1 MTIETSGWNKHEYNK
16 NRGEINRRESC
27 HQNAIGVRL
36 EHAELCATIWDIEVW
51 PQVHF
56 RHEERARLRS
66 KLVIVGLMLFTVF
79 VGFGIIIPVL
89 PQLVSDVSPQAANW
103 HTGLMLTLYSFMSF
117 LLSPVWGSLSE
128 RVGRR
133 PVIMIGVLGFSVSF
147 LLFGLSGNNLVLMY
161 ASRLLGGLFSGAVTA
176 CIVAYVADVT
186 TNEQR
191 TKGMAVVGMSIGM
204 GFTFGAA
211 AALSF
216 LTFIAAWLK
225 LTESLSPEKRQAAK
239 GRVRV
244 SRWTAFQGP
253 LKYLYSLAF
262 FVTFSLAILEATLQL
277 FGMQRFHVTP
287 LNVGYMFF
295 FCGLIGALV
304 QGGIVRRR
312 VKKGQEGRYI
322 AIGLVIS
329 AIGFFLLLTANSWVA
344 ATVYLCI
351 FGIGNA
357 LLRPCVTSLIT
368 QKTTVDQGTASGLS
382 SSMDSLGRI
391 IGPLLGSALLA
402 LSAPLPFIVSG
413 CLSLAALAL
422 LGRFR
427 RLDRPQPGVA
437 E

>member
-1 MTIETSGWNKHEYNK
+1 LK
-16 NRGEINRRESC
+16 
-27 HQNAIGVRL
+27 
-36 EHAELCATIWDIEVW
+36 
-51 PQVHF
+51 
-56 RHEERARLRS
+56 S

-79 VGFGIIIPVL
+79 IGFGIIIPVL
-89 PQLVSDVSPQAANW
+89 PQLVSDVSPESANW
-103 HTGLMLTLYSFMSF
+103 HTGLMLTLYSLMSF
-117 LLSPVWGSLSE
+117 LLSPVWGRLSE

-133 PVIMIGVLGFSVSF
+133 PVILTGVLGFSVSF
-147 LLFGLSGNNLVLMY
+147 LIFGLAGENLALMY

-186 TNEQR
+186 THEQR

-204 GFTFGAA
+204 GFTFGPLFGGLLSKVSHATPFYAA
-211 AALSF
+211 AALSL
-216 LTFIAAWLK
+216 LTFFVGWMKLK
-225 LTESLSPEKRQAAK
+225 ESLTPEKREEAAK
-239 GRVRV
+239 RKRV

-277 FGMQRFHVTP
+277 YGMQHFEVTP
-287 LNVGYMFF
+287 LRVGYMFF
-295 FCGLIGALV
+295 FCGLVGALV

-322 AIGLVIS
+322 AIGLLFS
-329 AIGFFLLLTANSWVA
+329 AAGFFLLLTADHWIM
-344 ATVYLCI
+344 ATVYLCV

-391 IGPLLGSALLA
+391 IGPLLGSALLG
-402 LSAPLPFIVSG
+402 LTYWLPFVVSG
-413 CLSLAALAL
+413 ALSLAALAL
-422 LGRFR
+422 LAQFR
-427 RLDRPQPGVA
+427 KQDRKHA
-437 E
+437 EPV

>member
-1 MTIETSGWNKHEYNK
+1 LK
-16 NRGEINRRESC
+16 
-27 HQNAIGVRL
+27 
-36 EHAELCATIWDIEVW
+36 
-51 PQVHF
+51 
-56 RHEERARLRS
+56 S
-66 KLVIVGLMLFTVF
+66 KLIIVGLMLFTVF
-79 VGFGIIIPVL
+79 IGFGIIIPVL
-89 PQLVSDVSPQAANW
+89 PQLVSDVSPQSANW
-103 HTGLMLTLYSFMSF
+103 HTGLMLTLYSLMSF

-128 RVGRR
+128 RIGRR
-133 PVIMIGVLGFSVSF
+133 PVIMIGVLGFSISF
-147 LLFGLSGNNLVLMY
+147 LLFGISGDNLVLMY

-176 CIVAYVADVT
+176 CIVAYVADIT

-204 GFTFGAA
+204 GFTFGPLFGGLLSKVTDHTPFFAA
-211 AALSF
+211 AALSL
-216 LTFIAAWLK
+216 LTFIAAWFKLK
-225 LTESLSPEKRQAAK
+225 ESLTPEKREEAARRK
-239 GRVRV
+239 RV

-277 FGMQRFHVTP
+277 YGMERFDVTP
-287 LNVGYMFF
+287 LKVGYMFF

-322 AIGLVIS
+322 AIGLLFS
-329 AIGFFLLLTANSWVA
+329 AAGFFLLLTADSWIM
-344 ATVYLCI
+344 ATVFLCV

-391 IGPLLGSALLA
+391 IGPLLGSAMLGLA
-402 LSAPLPFIVSG
+402 AWLPFVISG
-413 CLSLAALAL
+413 ALSLAALVL
-422 LGRFR
+422 LAQFR
-427 RLDRPQPGVA
+427 TLDRRNAVEA
-437 E
+437 A